1 MANARPMFILVF
13 LFAGLLANA
22 QPSTVQNG
30 GQQSSQQ
37 ASALA
42 DQSTQASEQA
52 PNVAL
57 VSTDGAAPAAVADAS
72 KEKPVAIMSAKV
84 IFDQRYTQLR
94 RGHDQEVAV
103 LLCSAKPGE
112 CWFNDTTI
120 KNPPVPIS
128 LQMDHAEGF
137 TIRYGAPRHYESKAQ
152 GTPSYRGDRRLIF
165 LKVHASSDV
174 GLGEHVLKGTMV
186 FRAGSNS
193 SKPETLA
200 IEVRVNVADHDAPEM
215 ELDWPYIHHPGRVA
229 GDVASGVGR
238 ATLLIVLLPFLP
250 IYGLIMCGSID
261 CHD

>member
-1 MANARPMFILVF
+1 MANARSMFILVV

-30 GQQSSQQ
+30 GQQSLQQ

-52 PNVAL
+52 PNVPL
-57 VSTDGAAPAAVADAS
+57 VSTDGAAPPAVADAS
-72 KEKPVAIMSAKV
+72 KEKTVAIMSAKV

-94 RGHDQEVAV
+94 RGHDQEIAV

-137 TIRYGAPRHYESKAQ
+137 TIRYGAPRHYESTAQ

-165 LKVHASSDV
+165 LKVHASPDV

-186 FRAGSNS
+186 FRTGSNS
-193 SKPETLA
+193 SEPETLA
-200 IEVRVNVADHDAPEM
+200 IDVRVNVADHDAPEM